1 MKSGLTKLLEI
12 EMRLY
17 CRTELGKRLVS
28 DRTGSSEELRVLDY
42 LSENRTGTEDQLEV
56 AGADRFVLKDL
67 ERRGLIKELTT

>member
-1 MKSGLTKLLEI
+1 
-12 EMRLY
+12 MRLY